1 MDDHEEPVGPALVEP
16 VTIDPSV
23 VADNVRIIRDRIA
36 ALGGR
41 DVRIIAV
48 TKGFG
53 LDAARAAI
61 AAGCQG
67 VGENYAQEAVAKFG
81 GSAMV
86 DRPEIHFI
94 GHLQSNK
101 VAMLAP
107 LVAVWQTVD
116 RPSIATAIAAR
127 RPGARVL
134 VQVNAT
140 GESDKGGCRPSDA
153 AGLID
158 HAVQH
163 GLEVLGL
170 MTIGPT
176 DGDRTR
182 TAEAFALVAD
192 LRLRFGLAELS
203 MGMTDDLDL
212 AVPLGSTMVRVGR
225 ALFGSRPPKKGL

>member
-1 MDDHEEPVGPALVEP
+1 MVDRPESVDPGVVEP
-16 VTIDPSV
+16 VVDPVV
-23 VADNVRIIRDRIA
+23 VADNVRAVRDRIA
-36 ALGGR
+36 ELGGR

-61 AAGCQG
+61 GAGCHG
-67 VGENYAQEAVAKFG
+67 VGENYAQETVAKFG
-81 GSAMV
+81 SMAAA

-107 LVAVWQTVD
+107 LVKVWQTVD
-116 RPSIATAIAAR
+116 RPSIAAAIATR
-127 RPGARVL
+127 QPGARVL
-134 VQVNAT
+134 IQVNAT
-140 GESDKGGCRPSDA
+140 GESDKGGCSPVEA
-153 AGLID
+153 ADLVD
-158 HAVQH
+158 QAVH
-163 GLEVLGL
+163 RGLEVLGL

-182 TAEAFALVAD
+182 TARAFATVAD
-192 LRLRFGLAELS
+192 LRVRFGLAELS

-212 AVPLGSTMVRVGR
+212 AVPLGATMVRIGR
-225 ALFGSRPPKKGL
+225 ALFGSRPPKKGI